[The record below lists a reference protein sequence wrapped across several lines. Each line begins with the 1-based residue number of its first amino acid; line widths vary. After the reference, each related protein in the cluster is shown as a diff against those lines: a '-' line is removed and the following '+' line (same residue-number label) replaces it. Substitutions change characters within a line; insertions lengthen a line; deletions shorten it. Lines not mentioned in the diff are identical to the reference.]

1 MKGFSSAQHK
11 VDSKSNLPIQKLTPI
26 KIKEKKKEKVCN
38 SSVMEIGLS
47 HKCGSSQLFL
57 FEEEEREAQLILET

>member
-26 KIKEKKKEKVCN
+26 QIKEKKEKVCI

-57 FEEEEREAQLILET
+57 FEEEEGEAQLILET

>member
-11 VDSKSNLPIQKLTPI
+11 VDSKSNLTIQKLTPI
-26 KIKEKKKEKVCN
+26 QIKEKKEKVCI

-57 FEEEEREAQLILET
+57 FEEEEEEAQLILET